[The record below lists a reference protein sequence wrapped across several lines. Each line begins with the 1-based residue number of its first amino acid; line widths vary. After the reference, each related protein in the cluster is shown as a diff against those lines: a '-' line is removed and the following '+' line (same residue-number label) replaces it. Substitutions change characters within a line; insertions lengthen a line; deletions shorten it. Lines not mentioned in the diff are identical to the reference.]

1 MPQNDNIRHIKN
13 ITIIKCHD
21 MQNFVIFYIKN
32 YMKNGRIYK
41 INISIDV
48 ILTLHRFERL

>member
-1 MPQNDNIRHIKN
+1 
-13 ITIIKCHD
+13 
-21 MQNFVIFYIKN
+21 MQNFVIFYI
-32 YMKNGRIYK
+32 KNGRIYK